1 VTLETLTTILGTGIS
16 VGGTMAVAMRWA
28 LGMAMRAEMQPLREA
43 MLGLKQTAE
52 TLRDQIAEAKQ
63 AQREGSDEL
72 HEAVEAIRAVLNN
85 HETRITV
92 LETTTPEPRSASLRV
107 RRKAS

>member
-1 VTLETLTTILGTGIS
+1 MTADTVATIIGTGLT
-16 VGGTMAVAMRWA
+16 VGGAVVVAGRWA

-52 TLRDQIAEAKQ
+52 VLANQIAEAKQ

-72 HEAVEAIRAVLNN
+72 HEAVEAIRAVLNS

-92 LETTTPEPRSASLRV
+92 LERDNPPSPAMRV

>member
-1 VTLETLTTILGTGIS
+1 MNAETLATIVGTGLTF
-16 VGGTMAVAMRWA
+16 GGSGALAMRWA
-28 LGMAMRAEMQPLREA
+28 FGMAMRAEMQPLREA

-52 TLRDQIAEAKQ
+52 VLANQIAEAKQ

-72 HEAVEAIRAVLNN
+72 HEAVEAIRAVLNS

-92 LETTTPEPRSASLRV
+92 LERDTPPSPAMRV
-107 RRKAS
+107 RRKTA

>member
-1 VTLETLTTILGTGIS
+1 MNVETFGTIVSTALTLAGALAL
-16 VGGTMAVAMRWA
+16 AMRWA
-28 LGMAMRAEMQPLREA
+28 LGMAMRQEMQPLREA
-43 MLGLKQTAE
+43 MIGLKQTAE
-52 TLRDQIAEAKQ
+52 VLAGQIAEAKQ

-72 HEAVEAIRAVLNN
+72 HEAVEAIRAVLNS

-92 LETTTPEPRSASLRV
+92 LERSGPTPTQAAIRP